1 MSVIDVL
8 QPCVS
13 FNKLNT
19 YAWYKERVREL
30 PPDYDPR
37 NWDAAMRTAAEWGER
52 IPIGVIYEGDRPAFE
67 ERLDVLAAG
76 PLVGRPADGAALAE
90 VMRKFV

>member
-1 MSVIDVL
+1 VL
-8 QPCVS
+8 QPCIS

-37 NWDAAMRTAAEWGER
+37 NWDAAMRTAAEWGEH
-52 IPIGVIYEGDRPAFE
+52 IPIGVLYRGNRPAYE
-67 ERLDVLAAG
+67 TVLPGLKAG
-76 PLVGRPADGAALAE
+76 PLVERALDPGAIAPLFARFE
-90 VMRKFV
+90 AGT